1 MGDIIEAGSD
11 VLFYFNRTKKWLAR
25 VAEGGSLHTHIG
37 VIPHDGAIGKEYGSR
52 LVTNKEKYV
61 YLLRPTSYDYTMKIE
76 HGTQIIY
83 PKDLGYIVSRAG
95 IRNGHKI
102 VEIGTGS
109 GALTSFLAGIVGPR
123 GRIHTFDVREDL
135 MRIAERNIRRAGM
148 EKHVVM
154 KNMDVRDAPRA
165 PVTGADAAIIDLG
178 DPWTAVPQAR
188 RMLRGSGA
196 LVAVC
201 PTVNQ
206 LEKLSAALTDNEF
219 TDIECSEHILRPI
232 EAREGK
238 TRHSFQP
245 IGHTAYLCFARKADF
260 GRRRS
265 AADDNG
271 DRGVDGGGGADDMS
285 GDNGDRDVDGGGAA
299 AADAGP
305 PDGG

>member
-1 MGDIIEAGSD
+1 MDDRIRTNSD

-25 VAEGGSLHTHIG
+25 VARGGSLHTHIG

-52 LVTNKEKYV
+52 LVTNKDKYV
-61 YLLRPTSYDYTMKIE
+61 YLLRPTAYDYTMKIE

-83 PKDLGYIVSRAG
+83 PKDLGYIVARAG
-95 IRNGHKI
+95 IRDGHKI

-109 GALTSFLAGIVGPR
+109 GALTSFLAGIVKPR
-123 GRIHTFDVREDL
+123 GRIYTFDVRDEF
-135 MRIAERNIRRAGM
+135 MRVAERNIRRAGM
-148 EKHVVM
+148 EKYVVM
-154 KNMDVRDAPRA
+154 KNLDVRGAARA
-165 PVTGADAAIIDLG
+165 PVTGADAAVIDLG

-206 LEKLSAALTDNEF
+206 LEKLASALTDNEF
-219 TDIECSEHILRPI
+219 TDIECSEHIVRPI

-245 IGHTAYLCFARKADF
+245 IGHTAYLCFARKAVF
-260 GRRRS
+260 GRRRR
-265 AADDNG
+265 AA
-271 DRGVDGGGGADDMS
+271 A
-285 GDNGDRDVDGGGAA
+285 AA
-299 AADAGP
+299 AADGGDDASGDDAGGDEGP
-305 PDGG
+305 AAD